1 MELIIVSGLS
11 GAGKSVA
18 LRQLEDLGFYCI
30 DNMPLVLLGPLAKRA
45 WRIAEGRFSRIAL
58 GIDARESDEA
68 IRGLPE
74 YMERLR
80 NRGLNARV
88 LFLTAD
94 TDILLRRYAETRRRH
109 PLSGSDRPLGEAIAA
124 ARSLLEPIAGY
135 ADEVIDTSRMN
146 LHELRERIQLS
157 ARGNEASMLVALESF
172 GYKNGVPEGL
182 DFVFDVR
189 CLPNPHWEPSLRARS
204 GRDQP
209 VIEWLCAHEDV
220 TAMLDDIDAFLQR
233 WLPAFAGG
241 DRSYVSIGIGGTGGQ
256 HRSVYIS
263 EVLAERLRRIYPEL
277 QLRHRELAA

>member
-18 LRQLEDLGFYCI
+18 LRQLEDLDFYCI
-30 DNMPLVLLGPLAKRA
+30 DNMPLELLGPLAKRA

-68 IRGLPE
+68 IRGLPR

-80 NRGLNARV
+80 ARGLDARV

-94 TDILLRRYAETRRRH
+94 NDILLRRYAETRRKH
-109 PLSGSDRPLGEAIAA
+109 PLSGSDRPLDEAIAA
-124 ARSLLEPIAGY
+124 ERQLLEPIAGY

-157 ARGNEASMLVALESF
+157 ARSNEAPMLVSLESF
-172 GYKNGVPEGL
+172 GYKNGLPEAL

-189 CLPNPHWEPSLRARS
+189 CLPNPHWETQLRGHS
-204 GRDQP
+204 GRDRA
-209 VIEWLCAHEDV
+209 VVDWLCNFDEV
-220 TAMLDDIDAFLQR
+220 GAMLDDIDHFLQR
-233 WLPAFAGG
+233 WLPAFASQ
-241 DRSYVSIGIGGTGGQ
+241 DRSYVSIGIGCTGGQ
-256 HRSVYIS
+256 HRSVYIAES
-263 EVLAERLRRIYPEL
+263 LAERLRRIYPEL